1 MARRKLSER
10 NIRKLAKVGGKR
22 TYSLTLPIE
31 AIREF
36 GSKEGQKVDIEVD
49 KKRQRFIIKDWKK

>member
-36 GSKEGQKVDIEVD
+36 GWKEGQKVVIEVD

>member
-1 MARRKLSER
+1 MARRKLNER
-10 NIRKLAKVGGKR
+10 NIRKLAKVGGNK

-36 GSKEGQKVDIEVD
+36 GWKEGQKVVVEVD
-49 KKRQRFIIKDWKK
+49 KKKQRFIIRDWKR